1 MGSVDCAIVT
11 GAGRGIGQGV
21 ALELALAGARVL
33 AVSRTNT
40 CQETERKIKAGGG
53 EAEALQIDLADP
65 RRVEQAISS
74 WLREHPSKKI
84 AVVLAAGVVGPK
96 GPLLEA
102 DLADWLN
109 CYAVNVVGNQAVVK
123 GALPTMLNSRF
134 GRIVGFAGGGS
145 AYAYPLF
152 PAYSAAKTAMV
163 RAIENLHEDLA
174 GKGDFAAVCL
184 APGAVETDML
194 QSIRQ
199 AGAEVRTTVAMSEPV
214 AFVRDFVSADRCS
227 FSGCFVHVR
236 DCWPKYLGTDEGLPS
251 KTLWKLRRIEETR
264 Q

>member
-11 GAGRGIGQGV
+11 GAGRGIGQGI
-21 ALELALAGARVL
+21 ALELARAGAHLLV
-33 AVSRTNT
+33 VSRTST
-40 CQETERKIKAGGG
+40 CRETERRIKADGGR
-53 EAEALQIDLADP
+53 ADSLQIDLADH
-65 RRVEQAISS
+65 RRVEPAISA
-74 WLREHPSKKI
+74 WLREHPSKRI
-84 AVVLAAGVVGPK
+84 AVVLAAGVVGPR
-96 GPLLEA
+96 GPLLES
-102 DLADWLN
+102 DLAEWLN
-109 CYAVNVVGNQAVVK
+109 CYAVNVVGNLAVVK
-123 GALPTMLNSRF
+123 GALPAMLDGRF

-152 PAYSAAKTAMV
+152 PAYSASKTAMV

-174 GKGDFAAVCL
+174 GKGDFATVCL

-199 AGAEVRTTVAMSEPV
+199 AGAEVRTTVDMREPV
-214 AFVRDFVSADRCS
+214 SFVRDFVAADRCG

-236 DCWPKYLGTDEGLPS
+236 DGWPRYLGTDEHLPN
-251 KTLWKLRRIEETR
+251 TALWKLRRIEETR

>member
-11 GAGRGIGQGV
+11 GAGRGIGQGI
-21 ALELALAGARVL
+21 ALELARAGVRVL

-40 CQETERKIKAGGG
+40 CQETERKIKTAGGD
-53 EAEALQIDLADP
+53 AESLQIDLAHP
-65 RRVEQAISS
+65 RNAERAISS
-74 WLREHPSKKI
+74 WLREHPSRKI
-84 AVVLAAGVVGPK
+84 AVVLAAGIVGPK

-102 DLADWLN
+102 DLEDWLN
-109 CYAVNVVGNQAVVK
+109 CYAVNVVGNLAVVK
-123 GALPTMLNSRF
+123 GALPTMLTSRF
-134 GRIVGFAGGGS
+134 GRIIGFAGGGS

-152 PAYSAAKTAMV
+152 PAYSASKTAMV
-163 RAIENLHEDLA
+163 RAIENLHEDLT

-194 QSIRQ
+194 RSIRQ
-199 AGAEVRTTVAMSEPV
+199 AGAEVRTTVDMSEPV
-214 AFVRDFVSADRCS
+214 AFVRDFVAAERCG

-236 DCWPKYLGTDEGLPS
+236 DCWPRYLGTDEVLSS
-251 KTLWKLRRIEETR
+251 KALWKLRRIEETG